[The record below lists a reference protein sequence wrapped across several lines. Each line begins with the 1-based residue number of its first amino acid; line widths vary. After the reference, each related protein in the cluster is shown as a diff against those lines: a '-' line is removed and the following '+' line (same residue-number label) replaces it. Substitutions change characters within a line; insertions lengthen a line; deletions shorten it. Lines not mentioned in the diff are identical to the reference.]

1 MTAIR
6 VIDISIYVPQ
16 PRYTQIDIEATA
28 YYHVISRCVRRAFL
42 CGYDRATAQSFDHRK
57 AWVLEKLAELGDI
70 FAIGVHA
77 YAVLSNHFHLVVR
90 LDSAHTR
97 AWSEAEV
104 VARYGRL
111 FPSTATRWAGLSAA
125 RQAQR
130 VALWRARLGDL
141 SWFMRCLNE
150 SIARRA
156 NREDRCTGRFWEGRF
171 RSQALLDEAALLT
184 CMSYVDLNPIRA
196 GMAGSLQA
204 SDFTSIQQRLEEQHG
219 RQRDPEP
226 EGEPLPAE
234 RPRRPALAAFRRPGA
249 VDADTELPLALEQY
263 VQLLESTGAA
273 LQAEPPQRTVGAPSA
288 GLLERMGIRSEH
300 WVETVT
306 NYRRHFFTMVGEVH
320 RIALHCARVDRER
333 AKGSRWATK
342 VFRSAV

>member
-1 MTAIR
+1 M
-6 VIDISIYVPQ
+6 PQ

-28 YYHVISRCVRRAFL
+28 HYHVISRCVRRAFL
-42 CGYDRATAQSFDHRK
+42 CGYDRATARCFDHRK
-57 AWVLEKLAELGDI
+57 AWVLEKLGALTEI
-70 FAIGVHA
+70 FAIRVLA
-77 YAVLSNHFHLVVR
+77 YTVLSNHFHLVVR
-90 LDSAHTR
+90 LDSARTR
-97 AWSEAEV
+97 QWSEAEV

-111 FPSTATRWAGLSAA
+111 FPSTTACWAGFSAI

-196 GMAGSLQA
+196 GLANSLSE
-204 SDFTSIQQRLEEQHG
+204 SDFTSIQQRLEG
-219 RQRDPEP
+219 QRGSWRD
-226 EGEPLPAE
+226 AE
-234 RPRRPALAAFRRPGA
+234 RDGTASSSARPRRPPLAQFRRPQ
-249 VDADTELPLALEQY
+249 DLDSDPELPIEFEQY

-273 LQAEPPQRTVGAPSA
+273 LQTEPSKQTIGAPSR
-288 GLLERMGIRSEH
+288 GLLEQLGIRSEH
-300 WVETVT
+300 WVETVK
-306 NYRRHFFTMVGEVH
+306 NYRRHFFSMVGEAH
-320 RIALHCARVDRER
+320 RIALHCARLDRER
-333 AKGSRWATK
+333 AKGSGWAKK
-342 VFRSAV
+342 VFRPAA